1 MDSKIFFWVFLIFF
15 GCNPQQRI
23 AGNYTYKTECL
34 YSEQSGII
42 IVKGWG
48 KGSNR
53 LDAIENAQKNALEE
67 VMLTGIQNGK
77 QECGTRPLILKVN
90 AKEVYAEFLSDFFG
104 KRGDYKKYIKPS
116 KGGLKTIPERKG
128 GRGFEAFGIV
138 LEIDKEKLKE
148 FLKKKN
154 IK

>member
-1 MDSKIFFWVFLIFF
+1 
-15 GCNPQQRI
+15 
-23 AGNYTYKTECL
+23 
-34 YSEQSGII
+34 
-42 IVKGWG
+42 
-48 KGSNR
+48 
-53 LDAIENAQKNALEE
+53 
-67 VMLTGIQNGK
+67 
-77 QECGTRPLILKVN
+77 LILKVN